1 MRYKMM
7 VSDFDGTIYTDD
19 FKISDETISAVKDY
33 REAGGLFFIA
43 TGRLYE
49 AIKPNAKVFDLAN
62 EIVAYQG
69 GAIFDLSTDEIIMSN
84 NIDMQL
90 SADIYSYIYEN
101 FKDVTVPILFYN
113 DRCIVT
119 EESDHITNFCNIV
132 GVEPIYT
139 GVNLDKYVMDNDI
152 NPNKVLSMIE
162 TKYSDEFVSGL
173 IEKFGEFVNINR
185 SNTFLVEI
193 VSKVASKGNA
203 VAWLASKYGIKQ
215 EEIIC
220 IGDAEN
226 DISMIEYAGLG
237 VAMGN
242 AMKTTKDAADYIC
255 GTNNDNGVANV
266 IRQIAMKE

>member
-1 MRYKMM
+1 MKYKMI

-19 FKISDETISAVKDY
+19 FKISDETISAVSDY
-33 REAGGLFFIA
+33 RKAGGLFFIA

-49 AIKPNAKVFDLAN
+49 AIRKNAKLFDLTN
-62 EIVAYQG
+62 EIVTYQG
-69 GAIFDLSTDEIIMSN
+69 GAIFDLTTDEIIMSY
-84 NIDMQL
+84 NIEKEI
-90 SADIYSYIYEN
+90 AIEIYNYIYEN
-101 FKDVTVPILFYN
+101 FPDVTIPILFYN
-113 DRCIVT
+113 DRCIVK
-119 EESDHITNFCNIV
+119 EECAPITHFCDVV
-132 GVEPIYT
+132 GVSPIYT
-139 GVNLDKYVMDNDI
+139 GVNLNDYVLANDI
-152 NPNKVLSMIE
+152 NPNKVLSMVE
-162 TKYSDEFVSGL
+162 TKDSDAFVAGL
-173 IEKFGEFVNINR
+173 IENFGDVVNINR

-203 VAWLASKYGIKQ
+203 VAWLAEKYGIKQ

-226 DISMIEYAGLG
+226 DISMIKYAGLG

-242 AMKTTKDAADYIC
+242 AMQTTKAQADYIC